1 MTIINQAGKNNFDK
15 NTPVEQYKIG
25 DTVRFNYVFLT
36 SESTN
41 PLRPYRNVGRI
52 SRIVQNARNPYLIGE
67 DQGWVNDQVIEGKVN
82 YLSNPN
88 YVGDS
93 LVNALNEIGEDISF
107 ENRRRLANLNGINN
121 YVGSAAQNL
130 EMLQLLKEGKLI
142 S

>member
-1 MTIINQAGKNNFDK
+1 M
-15 NTPVEQYKIG
+15 
-25 DTVRFNYVFLT
+25 
-36 SESTN
+36 
-41 PLRPYRNVGRI
+41 
-52 SRIVQNARNPYLIGE
+52 IGE

>member
-1 MTIINQAGKNNFDK
+1 MKQI
-15 NTPVEQYKIG
+15 
-25 DTVRFNYVFLT
+25 
-36 SESTN
+36 
-41 PLRPYRNVGRI
+41 
-52 SRIVQNARNPYLIGE
+52 
-67 DQGWVNDQVIEGKVN
+67 QVIEGKVN

-93 LVNALNEIGEDISF
+93 LVNALSEIGEDISF